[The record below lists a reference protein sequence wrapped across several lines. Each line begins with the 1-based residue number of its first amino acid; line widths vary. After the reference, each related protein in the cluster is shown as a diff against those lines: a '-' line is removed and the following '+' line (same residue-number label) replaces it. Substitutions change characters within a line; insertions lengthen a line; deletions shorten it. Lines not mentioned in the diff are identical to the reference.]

1 MKSLLTT
8 QIYVEKQNIA
18 IGTITGKVT
27 KKGVITGA
35 TKSGTEY
42 ARVSLALGSTDYD
55 VKNAEYVLGLKDKH
69 IQRGGDKADTRP
81 LIFVDVVAFGRNA
94 EYLKKNI
101 QAGDTLRAIGTLSAS
116 EYNGNISISLNATAF
131 DKDFFAK
138 NDEASASSQEMTG
151 GEPEEEL
158 PFDLATDD
166 LPF

>member
-8 QIYVEKQNIA
+8 QIYVEKQNVA
-18 IGTITGKVT
+18 IGAITGKVT
-27 KKGVITGA
+27 KKGVVTGT
-35 TKSGTEY
+35 TKSGSEY

-69 IQRGGDKADTRP
+69 IQRGGDKADTKP
-81 LIFVDVVAFGRNA
+81 LIFVDVVAFNRNA

-116 EYNGNISISLNATAF
+116 EYNGNVSISLNATAF

-138 NDEASASSQEMTG
+138 NDEVPAPQEEAIG
-151 GEPEEEL
+151 DESEEL